1 MLIIS
6 ATDYCKDGNLPSPTG
21 NTGPD
26 LAKEK
31 CMSIEL
37 EKTPALVVIDL
48 QSGILGQP
56 TAHPLDRIIDNSAR
70 LAAAFRARG
79 LPVVLVNVEGTAPGR
94 TERGK
99 ASGRSGARTLP
110 APATVL
116 LPQLNRQ
123 PSDITVTKR
132 SVGAFLSTDLDAKLK
147 EAGATQIVLTGVSTT
162 SGVEATARS
171 AYDLGY
177 HVAFVTDAMTD
188 VAEPHNASMAYQFPK
203 LGELGTTAEVL
214 ALLASL

>member
-1 MLIIS
+1 
-6 ATDYCKDGNLPSPTG
+6 
-21 NTGPD
+21 
-26 LAKEK
+26 
-31 CMSIEL
+31 MSIEL
-37 EKTPALVVIDL
+37 EQTPALVVIDL

-147 EAGATQIVLTGVSTT
+147 EVGATQIVLTGVSTT
-162 SGVEATARS
+162 SGCGGDRALGVRPRLPRRLRHRRDDRRRRAAQCLDRVPVPKAGRAGHDRRGACAARFAVVLQIRRGC
-171 AYDLGY
+171 AYDPNLESHRCSG
-177 HVAFVTDAMTD
+177 ATCLTNFAR
-188 VAEPHNASMAYQFPK
+188 
-203 LGELGTTAEVL
+203 
-214 ALLASL
+214 